1 MGILSLG
8 KKALG
13 VAHSIGKKVVKGA
26 LVAGAIGAVVSHALG
41 KKDAKEKAEMKAPL
55 KEDKTEDDYSPDAV
69 KKRGPERHL
78 TKNYN
83 FAGPGTEYKARMK
96 GSDFYE
102 KMMKDAG
109 RPLVGTKPYNKPY
122 DALDGCGLIHDKVY
136 ANKNATAA
144 QVKEADRQFQKC
156 AQKITFEKDGVKD
169 KLRSIAARAGFEGK
183 IALESVGI
191 LRGGSFASGGDKK
204 RNKRDP

>member
-26 LVAGAIGAVVSHALG
+26 LIAGAIGAVVSHALG
-41 KKDAKEKAEMKAPL
+41 KKDAKEKKEMKAPL
-55 KEDKTEDDYSPDAV
+55 KEDKKDDDYSPDAV

-83 FAGPGTEYKARMK
+83 FAGPGTEYRARMK
-96 GSDFYE
+96 GSAFYE

-122 DALDGCGLIHDKVY
+122 DKLDKCGFVHDKVY
-136 ANKNATAA
+136 ANRNATAA
-144 QVKEADRQFQKC
+144 QVKEADRVFQKC
-156 AQKITFEKDGVKD
+156 AQKITLKDDGLTD

-183 IALESVGI
+183 IALESIGV
-191 LRGGSFASGGDKK
+191 LRKGSFASGGDKK
-204 RNKRDP
+204 K

>member
-1 MGILSLG
+1 MGVLSIA
-8 KKALG
+8 KKAVGGAL
-13 VAHSIGKKVVKGA
+13 SIGKKVVKGA

-41 KKDAKEKAEMKAPL
+41 KKDATEKAEMKAPL
-55 KEDKTEDDYSPDAV
+55 KEDKKEDDYSPDAV

-83 FAGPGTEYKARMK
+83 FAGPGTEYRARMK
-96 GSDFYE
+96 GSAFYE

-109 RPLVGTKPYNKPY
+109 RPLVGSKPYNKPY
-122 DALDGCGLIHDKVY
+122 DALDKCGFHHDKIY

-183 IALESVGI
+183 IALESIGV
-191 LRGGSFASGGDKK
+191 LRKGSFASGGDKK
-204 RNKRDP
+204 RGKRDP